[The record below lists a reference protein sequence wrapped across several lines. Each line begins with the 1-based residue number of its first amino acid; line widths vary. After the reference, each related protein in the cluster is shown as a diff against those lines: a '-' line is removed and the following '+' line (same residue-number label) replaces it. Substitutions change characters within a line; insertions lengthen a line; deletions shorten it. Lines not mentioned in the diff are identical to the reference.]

1 MNYFQPIDSGIF
13 FANSLVCHEKTRQK
27 KNHFAP
33 QMDCHHCDLLS
44 HPSWQGEGG

>member
-13 FANSLVCHEKTRQK
+13 FANSLVCHEKARQK